1 MVIDTGAS
9 PPVNAKKIHYGIQ
22 ESPIM
27 QKTIDV
33 LLKSGLIIED
43 SESSW
48 NSNIVLAPKPHQE
61 HVAEINDYI
70 WRFCDSYVALNL
82 VTRVINYPIPRC
94 DDAVMNEFGKARFF
108 ILLVAYSGYHQIR
121 MASCS
126 VDKTAFSGP
135 HGRKYKWLVMPF
147 GLRNAPAVFICMM
160 HDLKQIWDKI
170 LSKKMEIGK
179 SNGTRIIMDDVFI
192 FAETVEN
199 AFIILHTIC

>member
-1 MVIDTGAS
+1 MPKPIQERVIQLVQDFWSCFREDGLIIPIHGYEMVIDTGAS
-9 PPVNAKKIHYGIQ
+9 PPVNAKKIHYGSH

-61 HVAEINDYI
+61 HVTEIDDYI
-70 WRFCDSYVALNL
+70 WRFCISYVALNL
-82 VTRVINYPIPRC
+82 VTRVINYPIPRY

-108 ILLVAYSGYHQIR
+108 ILSDAYSGYHQSR

-135 HGRKYKWLVMPF
+135 HGRSIS
-147 GLRNAPAVFICMM
+147 G
-160 HDLKQIWDKI
+160 
-170 LSKKMEIGK
+170 
-179 SNGTRIIMDDVFI
+179 
-192 FAETVEN
+192 
-199 AFIILHTIC
+199 